1 MNKMFNAIKSTLMS
15 ASAQGVAFR
24 NWLDGFVAVAAEIP
38 ANHDYR
44 RYTRLGWSIVLGGFG
59 SFVLWAGVAP
69 LDQGVPMAGTV
80 TVESS
85 SKPIAHGTG
94 GTVEEILVREG
105 QRVRAGDV
113 LIRMNAVQAT
123 ADADTTRVQLYT
135 ARAMA
140 VRLEAERA
148 GLETVVMPPE
158 LADVATDPRLK
169 EAWRVQEQLFN
180 TRRAAQFNELGSL
193 KENIAGLRAQS
204 RGIAEALDGKRR
216 QLAFKTEQLESLRTL
231 STDGYVARNRLLD
244 LEQQHAEVSAGI
256 ATDEGSL
263 GRVERQIAEFTL
275 TLKQREEA
283 FQEQVRTQLA
293 EAQTQAEA
301 LQSRLLG
308 LDHDLANEDLR
319 APVDGIVMNLSVYAP
334 GAVVGAGSRL
344 MDIVPSEDA
353 LVVEGRLPVH
363 LVDNIRL
370 GLPVEL
376 MLSAFNQN
384 TTPHVPGEV
393 VRVSADRVVDERTGE
408 PFFKVLVRT
417 TDEGMAMLQDYEVV
431 AGMPVDLF
439 VKTGERTMAS
449 YLMKPIADHL
459 KLSMSEE

>member
-1 MNKMFNAIKSTLMS
+1 MNKLIHTVKSALVSLPGQGAALKSWFDGSRIASKEPAI
-15 ASAQGVAFR
+15 
-24 NWLDGFVAVAAEIP
+24 
-38 ANHDYR
+38 ANDYR
-44 RYTRLGWSIVLGGFG
+44 RFTRLGWGIVLGGLG
-59 SFVLWAGVAP
+59 SFALWSGLAP

-80 TVESS
+80 TVESN

-94 GTVEEILVREG
+94 GTVQEILVREG

-135 ARAMA
+135 ARAMT
-140 VRLEAERA
+140 VRLEAERE
-148 GLETVVMPPE
+148 GLESLVMPE
-158 LADVATDPRLK
+158 DLSAAADDPRLQ
-169 EAWRVQEQLFN
+169 ETWRVQQQLFA
-180 TRRAAQFNELGSL
+180 TRRASQSNELGSL
-193 KENIAGLRAQS
+193 RENIAGLKAQAH
-204 RGIAEALDGKRR
+204 GIAEALNGKRR
-216 QLAFKTEQLESLRTL
+216 QLAFMTEQLESLRTL

-263 GRVERQIAEFTL
+263 GRVQRQIAEFNL

-293 EAQTQAEA
+293 DAQTQAEA
-301 LQSRLLG
+301 LQSRMLG
-308 LDHDLANEDLR
+308 LDHDLANEELR
-319 APVDGIVMNLSVYAP
+319 APVDGIVMNLAVYAA

-353 LVVEGRLPVH
+353 LVVAGRLPVH

-384 TTPHVPGEV
+384 STPHIPGEV
-393 VRVSADRVVDERTGE
+393 VRVSADRVEDERTGE
-408 PFFKVLVRT
+408 PYYKVLVRAT
-417 TDEGMAMLQDYEVV
+417 EEGMALLEDYQVV

-449 YLMKPIADHL
+449 YLMKPLSDHL

>member
-24 NWLDGFVAVAAEIP
+24 NWLDGFVAVAAEVP
-38 ANHDYR
+38 ASHDYR

-80 TVESS
+80 TVESN

-216 QLAFKTEQLESLRTL
+216 QLAFMTEQLESLRTL

-319 APVDGIVMNLSVYAP
+319 APVDGIVMNLSVYAA

>member
-24 NWLDGFVAVAAEIP
+24 NWLDGFVAVAAEVP
-38 ANHDYR
+38 ASHDYR

-158 LADVATDPRLK
+158 LAGVATDPRLK

-216 QLAFKTEQLESLRTL
+216 QLAFMTEQLESLRTL

-319 APVDGIVMNLSVYAP
+319 APVDGIVMNLSVYAA

-417 TDEGMAMLQDYEVV
+417 TD